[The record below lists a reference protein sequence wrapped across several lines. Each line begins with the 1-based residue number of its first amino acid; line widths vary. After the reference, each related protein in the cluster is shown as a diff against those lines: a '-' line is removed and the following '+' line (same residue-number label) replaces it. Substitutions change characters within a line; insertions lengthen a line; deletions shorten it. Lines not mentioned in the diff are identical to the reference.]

1 MRAYL
6 ALDQSTS
13 STKALLFA
21 ADGRVL
27 DSEAR
32 AHAQHTPRPGWVEH
46 DAEEIWRN
54 VLGVLGAVV
63 GRHRELA
70 GDLACLSLANQ
81 RETVVVFER
90 GSGRP
95 LHPAIVW
102 QCRRGDGGCAEQAR
116 AGRAPELRR
125 RTGLALDAYF
135 SASKLQWLARHR
147 PELRARMARGEAV
160 AGTVDAYLVHRLT
173 EGRVCATDTTN
184 ASRTLLF
191 DINRRAWDPELC
203 GWWDVP
209 PAALPEVRDGLG
221 RFGETTLGG
230 LLPRPLPIC
239 GVLGDSQAALLGQGC
254 VRPGMAKVTFG
265 TGSSVLLNI
274 GPEPLGSAQGLVTAL
289 AWTHRG
295 APTYAFEGIII
306 SSAATLA
313 WLRDQLGL
321 IGDFGSTEALAQGVP
336 DNGGVYFVPAFAGLG
351 LPYWQPAARAAVTGL
366 STASDRRHVVR
377 AALESIAFQLHDVLA
392 AMAGEAPAPVA
403 CLYGDGGPTANRFL
417 MQLTADLT
425 GTELRIPAESNGA
438 ARGAMLAGRIA
449 LGELAG
455 PEAVAPPAGDA
466 VYRPAMPPET
476 VRRLRAGWRAA
487 VRRVLL
493 PAEDRPA

>member
-32 AHAQHTPRPGWVEH
+32 GHAQHTPQPGWVEH

-54 VLGVLGAVV
+54 ALGVLGVLL
-63 GRHRELA
+63 GRHRERIPH
-70 GDLACLSLANQ
+70 LACLSLANQ

-102 QCRRGDGGCAEQAR
+102 QCRRGDRFCAEQGR
-116 AGRAPELRR
+116 AGRGEELRR
-125 RTGLALDAYF
+125 RTGLPLDAYF
-135 SASKLQWLARHR
+135 SASKLQWLARNR
-147 PELRARMARGEAV
+147 PELRARMGRGEAV
-160 AGTVDAYLVHRLT
+160 AGTMDAYLVHRLT
-173 EGRVCATDTTN
+173 EGRVCATDSTN
-184 ASRTLLF
+184 ASRTLLY
-191 DINRRAWDPELC
+191 DIHRLGWDPELC
-203 GWWDVP
+203 GWWEVP
-209 PAALPEVRDGLG
+209 AAALPEVRDGLG

-274 GPEPLGSAQGLVTAL
+274 GAKPLASGQGLVTAL

-295 APTYAFEGIII
+295 VPTYAFEGIII

-313 WLRDQLGL
+313 WLKDQLGL
-321 IGDFGSTEALAQGVP
+321 IGDFASSEALAQEVA
-336 DNGGVYFVPAFAGLG
+336 DNGGVYLVPAFAGLG
-351 LPYWQPAARAAVTGL
+351 LPYWKPAARGAILGL

-377 AALESIAFQLHDVLA
+377 AALESVALQLHDVLA
-392 AMAGEAPAPVA
+392 AMGGEAPAPIA
-403 CLYGDGGPTANRFL
+403 RLYGDGGPTANRFL
-417 MQLTADLT
+417 MQLTADAT
-425 GTELRIPAESNGA
+425 GTELRIPAGSNGA
-438 ARGAMLAGRIA
+438 ARGAMIAGRIA

-455 PEAVAPPAGDA
+455 PEAAPASGEEA
-466 VYRPAMPPET
+466 VYRPAMPAEAL
-476 VRRLRAGWRAA
+476 RRLREGWSAA
-487 VRRVLL
+487 VRRVIS
-493 PAEDRPA
+493 